1 MLDKYGQPLIDYAP
15 AHVRVMLI
23 KTLPAEIETE
33 LFDKP
38 ELDTWEKIMDWCRK
52 RLAYKNQKHL
62 ASYLRPGMSRVNAL
76 RPQDES
82 DDDDD
87 EPQARAPRGRSVNA
101 LMPDMDSVETM
112 VAAIMRKQMKGRR
125 STTSR
130 QDEEKICLGWWL
142 SRVWRGPHEK

>member
-1 MLDKYGQPLIDYAP
+1 MLDKYGQPLIEYAP

-23 KTLPAEIETE
+23 KTLPAEVETE

-52 RLAYKNQKHL
+52 RLAYNNQKHL

-76 RPQDES
+76 RPQEES
-82 DDDDD
+82 DDDDDD

-101 LMPDMDSVETM
+101 RMPDMNSMETM
-112 VAAIMRKQMKGRR
+112 AAAIMRKQMKGRR
-125 STTSR
+125 STTPDR
-130 QDEEKICLGWWL
+130 DKTKIKFIWSVVVMNVGATT
-142 SRVWRGPHEK
+142 